1 MSGKAPG
8 APARRRVAPLG
19 GVVKNG
25 LMVSTLFACTFT
37 IYGVV
42 ALVSRFVLGQSGR
55 PALWLLLVATFAV
68 AVVLPPVRRRVE
80 RGVNRLVLGERSD
93 AYELMTSVVSRMA
106 NTLAVD
112 DVLPRLAEAAAR
124 SVRSQRGEVR
134 LWLADGGESRQ
145 VWSADG
151 DQAGQFQVDGLGLT
165 VEVQHGG
172 APVGEIGVDTRTGMA
187 AAGSRMLRE
196 LAAPAGLALSTVRL
210 TFELRQRLDQ
220 VAALNHQLRASQERM
235 VDARRIEQQR
245 IQAEVNLTVRPRLDA
260 VDAALVAAGES
271 VPDQAG
277 LEAVLA
283 EARAG
288 AVGALDALRSLATGI
303 YPPRLAEAG
312 VVAALEAWA
321 ERTGFRLTV
330 RPDGDLDRIRSMPSI
345 EATTYFVCVTV
356 LGDLAGEPGTRPGL
370 LAFADIG
377 ESNDGARL
385 VLSVRCLPDRSP
397 ALALTPETVQILRD
411 RIDALGG
418 ALTIGQPEPT
428 TVTLDSRLPIAEPR
442 GRRVP
447 AAPAAVRPPH
457 PTKESLGP

>member
-1 MSGKAPG
+1 
-8 APARRRVAPLG
+8 
-19 GVVKNG
+19 VKNV
-25 LMVSTLFACTFT
+25 LMVSMLFACTFT
-37 IYGVV
+37 IYGVA
-42 ALVSRFVLGQSGR
+42 ALARRFVLGQSGR
-55 PALWLLLVATFAV
+55 PALWLLLLATFAV
-68 AVVLPPVRRRVE
+68 AIVLPPVRRRVE
-80 RGVNRLVLGERSD
+80 RSVNRLVLGQRSD

-151 DQAGQFQVDGLGLT
+151 DQARQTQVGGLGLT

-172 APVGEIGVDTRTGMA
+172 APVGEIGVDTGTGMA

-245 IQAEVNLTVRPRLDA
+245 IQSEVNLTVRPRLDA
-260 VDAALVAAGES
+260 VEQALLAAGDAAQDRDRLKA
-271 VPDQAG
+271 
-277 LEAVLA
+277 LA
-283 EARAG
+283 DEARSA
-288 AVGALDALRSLATGI
+288 AVGALDALRNLATGI

-330 RPDGDLDRIRSMPSI
+330 RPDGDVDRIRSMPSI
-345 EATTYFVCVTV
+345 EATTYFVCVTA
-356 LGDLAGEPGTRPGL
+356 LGDVAGEHGAQPDL
-370 LAFADIG
+370 VACADVG
-377 ESNDGARL
+377 ENGDGARL
-385 VLSVRCLPDRSP
+385 TLSVRCPPDRGP
-397 ALALTPETVQILRD
+397 ALTPETVQILQD

-418 ALTIGQPEPT
+418 ALTIGQPEPS
-428 TVTLDSRLPIAEPR
+428 TVTLDSWLPIAVEPN

-447 AAPAAVRPPH
+447 AASAAAAQPPH
-457 PTKESLGP
+457 PTKQSLGP